1 MERTDYLIVEDEAI
15 TADMLEILISRLRP
29 DWKCIGKT
37 SSVKETVEFLRK
49 SQPELI
55 FMDIDLSDSVCF
67 EIFRQVRTDAPVIFT
82 TAYNQYA
89 VEAFK
94 ANGIGYILKPVKE
107 EELEEAIRK
116 FESIRSRTAAPDYS
130 MLEKMIRKIH
140 SRSRIMVEAGNSYI
154 YVDYADIAGFSSEE
168 KLTSLHTFSGQSYVI
183 DRPLDSL
190 EQDLDSEMFYRVSRS
205 SIVNIKAVNNIRKT
219 LRGRLII
226 TLKSDP
232 GKEIVISSARRDGF
246 LAWMSGNV

>member
-1 MERTDYLIVEDEAI
+1 
-15 TADMLEILISRLRP
+15 
-29 DWKCIGKT
+29 
-37 SSVKETVEFLRK
+37 
-49 SQPELI
+49 
-55 FMDIDLSDSVCF
+55 
-67 EIFRQVRTDAPVIFT
+67 
-82 TAYNQYA
+82 
-89 VEAFK
+89 
-94 ANGIGYILKPVKE
+94 
-107 EELEEAIRK
+107 
-116 FESIRSRTAAPDYS
+116 
-130 MLEKMIRKIH
+130 
-140 SRSRIMVEAGNSYI
+140 MVEAGNNYI

-219 LRGRLII
+219 LRGRLVI

-246 LAWMSGNV
+246 LTWMSGNV